1 MLKDKTIMRKI
12 FQWALAAALIICG
25 ASVFTACSSN
35 DDNPDNT
42 ITGEVRLTQQYMV
55 AVNTTGDTVLV
66 TTEDFVWENDLL
78 RSSHILMDFN
88 GSTSEVVTNY
98 IYDNDGNCIE
108 EHEVSPYLNYVR
120 YYTYEGGRMT
130 RAVEVRG
137 SDTTY
142 RVTITG
148 HTADGYIQTLTVESL
163 TSGRVTDYQLTWQ
176 NGDMTG
182 YTKHPVT
189 PAGEDEA
196 YVIEYDNYPNI
207 RTGMPLAEAIFF
219 PEAIASQ
226 ASVHNWYV
234 NNQEYTYG
242 NGRLIKST
250 GATDELSSVT
260 YYTYSD
266 GTTGRE

>member
-1 MLKDKTIMRKI
+1 MRKI

-207 RTGMPLAEAIFF
+207 RTGMPVASAVFF